1 VTAEPLQA
9 ATDIVRER
17 FPDAVAAF
25 LGGTVLGPL
34 RTPLSDLDIVVLRPE
49 PAPVFRETV
58 AYAGWTVELFVST
71 PATYRETVA
80 REVAA
85 RRSPVLHMV
94 GEGVVLAGAEAEVI
108 AAEAR
113 ALIAAGPPPVTD
125 AERDGVRYLVSD
137 LLDDLRGAPDPAE
150 TAFVAIR
157 AVDATARL
165 ALLTAGWWLGTGK
178 WLGRRLRE
186 ADPATHDALVEG
198 LRAATAGDIGPL
210 VAAGEAVLA
219 AAGGPLLV
227 GYRSGASGASNASNE
242 EVRR

>member
-1 VTAEPLQA
+1 VTTEPRQA
-9 ATDIVRER
+9 ASDLVRER
-17 FPDAVAAF
+17 FPEAVAAF

-49 PAPVFRETV
+49 SAPVFRETV

-71 PATYRETVA
+71 PGTYRATVA

-94 GEGVVLAGAEAEVI
+94 GEGVVVAGAEAEAI

-113 ALIAAGPPPVTD
+113 ALIAAGPPPVSD
-125 AERDGVRYLVSD
+125 AERDGARYLVSD
-137 LLDDLRGAPDPAE
+137 LLDDLRGA
-150 TAFVAIR
+150 IR

-165 ALLTAGWWLGTGK
+165 ALSTAGWWLGTGK

-186 ADPATHDALVEG
+186 ADPATHDALVAG

-210 VAAGEAVLA
+210 VGAGEAVLA

-227 GYRSGASGASNASNE
+227 GYRSEA
-242 EVRR
+242 